1 MHGQHFKRSQPYLG
15 YMFSFHEACGF
26 TRDGAGTEWGDSTGN
41 PTKSRG
47 CQRFILSRVWC
58 CKNGIPIYYSN
69 ILVRPV
75 VLRDLWVPYPAKISY
90 TQQNHVNFS
99 IENNIEVS
107 SPRMILLC
115 GDQRVI
121 FQNKVRHVLR
131 SCKTS
136 SWHSIGNC
144 HWKIRYYIVYGRYYF
159 SKPVTR
165 SLSAVLDS
173 KWNKKH
179 T

>member
-1 MHGQHFKRSQPYLG
+1 
-15 YMFSFHEACGF
+15 MFSFHEACGF
-26 TRDGAGTEWGDSTGN
+26 KRDEAGTEWGDSTEN

-58 CKNGIPIYYSN
+58 WKNGILIYYSD
-69 ILVRPV
+69 IIVRPV
-75 VLRDLWVPYPAKISY
+75 VLCDLWVLYPAQISY
-90 TQQNHVNFS
+90 TQQNHVNFN

-121 FQNKVRHVLR
+121 FQNKVRSVLR
-131 SCKTS
+131 SYKTS
-136 SWHSIGNC
+136 SWHTIGNC
-144 HWKIRYYIVYGRYYF
+144 NWRIWYYILYGRYYF
-159 SKPVTR
+159 SKQVTW

-173 KWNKKH
+173 KLNKKH